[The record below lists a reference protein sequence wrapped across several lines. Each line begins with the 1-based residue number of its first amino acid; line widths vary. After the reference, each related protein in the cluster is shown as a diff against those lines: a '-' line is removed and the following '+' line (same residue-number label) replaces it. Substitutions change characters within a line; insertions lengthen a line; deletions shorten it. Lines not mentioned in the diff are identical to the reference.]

1 MNASHTTTANA
12 AMNDQDKAPTPL
24 ELLRGIVELC
34 KRRGVVRIAAEAMEL
49 RPQAM
54 YAWMSSASDGGP
66 VLTARAAR
74 MRLLAISH
82 LRQAE
87 LAEIADAARSAVGR
101 LEAAEQQGV
110 QS

>member
-1 MNASHTTTANA
+1 
-12 AMNDQDKAPTPL
+12 MNDQDKRRTPL

-54 YAWMSSASDGGP
+54 YAWMSTASDGGP

-82 LRQAE
+82 LRQAD
-87 LAEIADAARSAVGR
+87 LAEIAEAARAAVGQ
-101 LEAAEQQGV
+101 LEAADERGV
-110 QS
+110 QP